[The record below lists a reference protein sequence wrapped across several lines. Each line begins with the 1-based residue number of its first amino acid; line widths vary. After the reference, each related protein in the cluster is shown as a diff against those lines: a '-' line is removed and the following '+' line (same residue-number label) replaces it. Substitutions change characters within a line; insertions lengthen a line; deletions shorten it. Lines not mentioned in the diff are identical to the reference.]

1 VTHDATPRSARGVY
15 GISVTSELSGLDP
28 QSLRLYER
36 RGLLTPTRTDGGTR
50 RYSEDDL
57 TRLARITDLI
67 AQGVNLAGI
76 AHILKLEIRNTQ
88 LESDNARLISGHTPP
103 TRDAAGPTNTK
114 REAIMTNAEDVP
126 LTEDKPDADVAEQQI
141 PVDVTVD
148 EAGLDPTHI
157 ANRSDA
163 EANLADLIDQA
174 ISVPLS
180 DDDRPVQY

>member
-76 AHILKLEIRNTQ
+76 AHILELEHRITQ
-88 LESDNARLISGHTPP
+88 LESDNAMSGHTPP
-103 TRDAAGPTNTK
+103 NRAAAGRTNTN
-114 REAIMTNAEDVP
+114 TNG
-126 LTEDKPDADVAEQQI
+126 EQ
-141 PVDVTVD
+141 
-148 EAGLDPTHI
+148 
-157 ANRSDA
+157 S
-163 EANLADLIDQA
+163 
-174 ISVPLS
+174 
-180 DDDRPVQY
+180 

>member
-1 VTHDATPRSARGVY
+1 MTHDATPRSARGVY

-76 AHILKLEIRNTQ
+76 AHILELEHRNTQ
-88 LESDNARLISGHTPP
+88 LESDNARLNSGHIPP
-103 TRDAAGPTNTK
+103 NAGRGRPPEHE
-114 REAIMTNAEDVP
+114 RGAIMTNAEDVP
-126 LTEDKPDADVAEQQI
+126 LTEDKPEADVAEQQI
-141 PVDVTVD
+141 PVDPILD
-148 EAGLDPTHI
+148 EAGLDPAQL

-180 DDDRPVQY
+180 DDDHPLQY

>member
-76 AHILKLEIRNTQ
+76 AHILELEHRNTQ
-88 LESDNARLISGHTPP
+88 LESDNARLMSGHTPP
-103 TRDAAGPTNTK
+103 NADRGRPHQHE
-114 REAIMTNAEDVP
+114 RGAIMTNAEDIP
-126 LTEDKPDADVAEQQI
+126 LTEDKPEADVAEQQI
-141 PVDVTVD
+141 PVDPTVD
-148 EAGLDPTHI
+148 EAGLDPTDI

-180 DDDRPVQY
+180 DDDHPVQY